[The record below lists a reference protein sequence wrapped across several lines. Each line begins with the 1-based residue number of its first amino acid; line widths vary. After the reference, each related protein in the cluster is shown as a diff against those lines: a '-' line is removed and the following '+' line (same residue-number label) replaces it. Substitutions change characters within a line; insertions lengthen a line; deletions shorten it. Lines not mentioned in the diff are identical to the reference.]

1 MLRKNKIIMFLFP
14 LLMGTFVTTSCS
26 SSNKLLLLNWG
37 EYINDDLV
45 LAFEKEFNCQ
55 VVISIADSNE
65 LFYSKLKS
73 GTTVYDL
80 IVPSDYMVKKMYENN
95 LLQKIDYSRLT
106 SYYEGMF
113 LPGVYGIENEFCNN
127 FGFEEYASYQV
138 PYFWGTFG
146 LMYNKRKAGVE
157 EAVLRY
163 GWDALFNK
171 ENLPKGAKTGMYNVP
186 RDSYAACMFHHDLSP
201 NLVGSE
207 YLELVKKD
215 LKNAKFDQWG
225 TDELKKQVQKGDLD
239 VAFMY
244 TGDFLDMYYQE
255 ESEEVPYDI
264 YIPNNTIA
272 FMDSFVLTKNARH
285 VDLAYE
291 FMNYFLDVDNA
302 MANASVVGYCTPLQE
317 SYNKI
322 VSLKDSSYQGEKNW
336 AQAME
341 KYYPLPKED
350 WPKPYQGTPLT
361 NFDKDY
367 LTKVTNLVNDV
378 KTN

>member
-1 MLRKNKIIMFLFP
+1 MKKRGVCVWLSVLMLAVA
-14 LLMGTFVTTSCS
+14 LLSTGCG
-26 SSNKLLLLNWG
+26 KK
-37 EYINDDLV
+37 EYKDTITVFNYGMYIDPEV
-45 LAFEKEFNCQ
+45 LDQFTEETGIKVNYEEAPTPEELYTKYKAG
-55 VVISIADSNE
+55 SID
-65 LFYSKLKS
+65 
-73 GTTVYDL
+73 YDL
-80 IVPSDYMVKKMYENN
+80 LCTSDYMLEKLIREGEFAELNMGDMENT
-95 LLQKIDYSRLT
+95 QYIDERYWNFAKS
-106 SYYEGMF
+106 F
-113 LPGVYGIENEFCNN
+113 DPENK
-127 FGFEEYASYQV
+127 YTV

-215 LKNAKFDQWG
+215 LKNANFDQWG